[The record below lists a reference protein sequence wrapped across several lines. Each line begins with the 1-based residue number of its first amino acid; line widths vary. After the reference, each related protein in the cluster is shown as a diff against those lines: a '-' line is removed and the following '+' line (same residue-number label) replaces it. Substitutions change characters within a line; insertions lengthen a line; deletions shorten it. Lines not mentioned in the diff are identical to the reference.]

1 MKVPTSADLSGK
13 NVDQIAADF
22 QIWEHVGSALWN
34 LRNFAFCLHV
44 APEKI
49 RKVSWKSPPPPPT
62 HMKGEGRPYSI
73 RANYSVN
80 PQAFVLEATLTI
92 SLKKITSEVKFAERK
107 SALLQNNKVWK
118 KFCLLFIYK
127 INR

>member
-34 LRNFAFCLHV
+34 LRNFACSS
-44 APEKI
+44 
-49 RKVSWKSPPPPPT
+49 RKDQKGLIKVPPPI

-107 SALLQNNKVWK
+107 SALLQNNKV
-118 KFCLLFIYK
+118 
-127 INR
+127 

>member
-1 MKVPTSADLSGK
+1 M
-13 NVDQIAADF
+13 
-22 QIWEHVGSALWN
+22 QIWVHVGSALWN
-34 LRNFAFCLHV
+34 LRNFAFDLRV

-62 HMKGEGRPYSI
+62 WKVKEDLYVLEL

-80 PQAFVLEATLTI
+80 SQAFVLEATLTI

-118 KFCLLFIYK
+118 QILPFVQLQD
-127 INR
+127 R